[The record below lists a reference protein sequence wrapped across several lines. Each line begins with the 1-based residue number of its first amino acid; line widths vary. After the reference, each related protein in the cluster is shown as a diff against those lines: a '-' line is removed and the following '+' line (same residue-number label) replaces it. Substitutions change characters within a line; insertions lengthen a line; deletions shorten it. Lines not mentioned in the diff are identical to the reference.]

1 MFVPVSVEYNRA
13 NLNYIAT
20 FLRKNKIP
28 YFIFFGTLLGITRDN
43 DIIKN
48 DDDVDIY
55 INIKDRDKLFSVINE
70 TEFEIDYTSPQN
82 QTKFF
87 LQIYKKIRENVFSYV
102 ELYFYEEID
111 NYIVDRWNFRGVGNK
126 KSASI
131 YIPKNIIFPIKDIT
145 FNGDVVCVPNN
156 EQKVCKYLYG
166 RNWKVPMIKRKEYRT
181 VILYGKPYQLT
192 GFLGNIAY
200 QIEYK
205 IRNLF
210 NFFNS

>member
-87 LQIYKKIRENVFSYV
+87 LQIYKN
-102 ELYFYEEID
+102 
-111 NYIVDRWNFRGVGNK
+111 
-126 KSASI
+126 
-131 YIPKNIIFPIKDIT
+131 
-145 FNGDVVCVPNN
+145 
-156 EQKVCKYLYG
+156 Q
-166 RNWKVPMIKRKEYRT
+166 
-181 VILYGKPYQLT
+181 
-192 GFLGNIAY
+192 
-200 QIEYK
+200 
-205 IRNLF
+205 
-210 NFFNS
+210 

>member
-55 INIKDRDKLFSVINE
+55 INIKDRDKLISVINE
-70 TEFEIDYTSPQN
+70 TEFEIDYNSPQN

-145 FNGDVVCVPNN
+145 FNGDIVCVPHD
-156 EQKVCKYLYG
+156 EQKVCRYLYG